1 MKLSESHLIQ
11 LSAVVDAGSVSK
23 GAAALGLS
31 QPAMSRALA
40 QLEAR
45 VGKPLFIRDRRPLQA
60 TPLGMQLA
68 AHGRRILA
76 ESRRATEAVQS
87 LLRGTRGLVR
97 VGGVP
102 FFMDAMVS
110 RIIANFQNHHPD
122 VMFQQ
127 SYGNLSEVALGLQ
140 SDQLDL
146 GIVPLGTSGEPE
158 GLEFIPILAAR
169 NVACCRQGHPL
180 QRAKRLTTADLGRYP
195 WVAPLPGS
203 PLLADLFAIRSS
215 LGSSDL
221 DIRYSGGSLLS
232 VINYMAETDALA
244 VLPFSVYF
252 AERKQNRIA
261 VLPVDIP
268 QPQRNLGVL
277 RLAGPR
283 GNPAAASFADFVV
296 ESFNSMQQLILRHE
310 NAVVWRR

>member
-1 MKLSESHLIQ
+1 MKLSEAHLIQ

-31 QPAMSRALA
+31 QPAVSRALA

-45 VGKPLFIRDRRPLQA
+45 VGKPLFLRDRRPLQA
-60 TPLGMQLA
+60 TELGLQLA
-68 AHGRRILA
+68 THGRRILV
-76 ESRRATEAVQS
+76 ESRRAAEAVQS

-102 FFMDAMVS
+102 FFMDAMIS
-110 RIIANFQNHHPD
+110 RIIAGFQNQHPD
-122 VMFQQ
+122 VDFQQ
-127 SYGNLSEVALGLQ
+127 SYGNLSEVGNALRA
-140 SDQLDL
+140 DQLDI
-146 GIVPLGTSGEPE
+146 GIVPLGASGEPE
-158 GLEFIPILAAR
+158 GLSFTAILAAR
-169 NVACCRQGHPL
+169 NVVCCRVGHPL
-180 QRAKRLTTADLGRYP
+180 QNTKRLATSDLGRYP
-195 WVAPLPGS
+195 WIAPLPGS

-215 LGSSDL
+215 LSSADL
-221 DIRYSGGSLLS
+221 NIRYSGGSLLS

-244 VLPFSVYF
+244 VMPFSVWF

-268 QPQRNLGVL
+268 QPQRNLGIL
-277 RLAGPR
+277 RLLGPAK
-283 GNPAAASFADFVV
+283 NPASEAFAGFVV
-296 ESFNSMQQLILRHE
+296 QSFETMQQLIQRHE